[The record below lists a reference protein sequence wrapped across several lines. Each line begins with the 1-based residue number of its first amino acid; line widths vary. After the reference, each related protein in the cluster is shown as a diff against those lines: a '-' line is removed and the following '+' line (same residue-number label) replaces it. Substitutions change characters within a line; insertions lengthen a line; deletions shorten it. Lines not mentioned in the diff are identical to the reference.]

1 MSTGNNMMK
10 FYLLIAVIFLSGC
23 QYMTIDTDTDT
34 DDANEESI
42 AINNSDNE
50 YLKIAKEL
58 FVAKQY
64 KQSYEIAH
72 KLAQKDNPEA
82 HYLLGYLL
90 YYGYGVKADKE
101 EGAKWIKKSAD
112 TGYRPAIE
120 ALVMIQY
127 NLTPDKKC
135 PADGGPVLKPDN
147 KNH

>member
-1 MSTGNNMMK
+1 MSTGNNIMK
-10 FYLLIAVIFLSGC
+10 FYLLIAVVFLSGC
-23 QYMTIDTDTDT
+23 QYMTADTDTEDT
-34 DDANEESI
+34 NEKSI
-42 AINNSDNE
+42 AINNSDDEE

-64 KQSYEIAH
+64 KQSYQIAR

-90 YYGYGVKADKE
+90 YYGYGVKADQE
-101 EGAKWIKKSAD
+101 EGAKWIQKSAD

-135 PADGGPVLKPDN
+135 PADGGPVLQPDN
-147 KNH
+147 KNQ